1 MSVLRDAITE
11 AMLAKADESPAIKS
25 KMDEVAE
32 AMAAVGRDLIGE
44 LPRMRHSGPTD
55 VSELEV
61 SVNAL
66 TPVSQPLYAVA
77 RGGRLAGVAEDARA
91 LACDLDAEAREAIT
105 AAIKSRGPVANRRA
119 V

>member
-61 SVNAL
+61 SG
-66 TPVSQPLYAVA
+66 SMAVA
-77 RGGRLAGVAEDARA
+77 APT
-91 LACDLDAEAREAIT
+91 AIT
-105 AAIKSRGPVANRRA
+105 TAMVSSSCRSAMRWARPWSNCSRSDLTIVAPA
-119 V
+119 

>member
-1 MSVLRDAITE
+1 VIPRVIPGAAMSVLRDAITE

-66 TPVSQPLYAVA
+66 TPVSQPL
-77 RGGRLAGVAEDARA
+77 
-91 LACDLDAEAREAIT
+91 
-105 AAIKSRGPVANRRA
+105 
-119 V
+119 